1 MRSTNPDL
9 IALRIFLKKKSNET
23 GSRIWAILAKKIEKS
38 KHARVS
44 VNLSRINRYTSENE
58 KVIVPG
64 KVLGTGALEHKIG
77 IAAFSFSK
85 EARRKIEEAGGEC
98 LTIPLL
104 VEKSPKG
111 SGIKIIE

>member
-1 MRSTNPDL
+1 MRSTNPDR
-9 IALRIFLKKKSNET
+9 IALSILLKKKSNET
-23 GSRIWAILAKKIEKS
+23 GNRIWATLAKKIEKS

-64 KVLGTGALEHKIG
+64 KVLGTGALEHKIC

-85 EARRKIEEAGGEC
+85 EARRKIEEGGGEC

-104 VEKSPKG
+104 VEKAPKG
-111 SGIKIIE
+111 SGIKIIG

>member
-1 MRSTNPDL
+1 MEEYE
-9 IALRIFLKKKSNET
+9 KKF
-23 GSRIWAILAKKIEKS
+23 EKS
-38 KHARVS
+38 KHARIS
-44 VNLSRINRYTSENE
+44 VNLSRINRYTRENE
-58 KVIVPG
+58 KVIIPG
-64 KVLGTGALEHKIG
+64 KVLGSGALEHKIH

-85 EARRKIEEAGGEC
+85 EARRKIEQIGGEC